1 MPTKKRPADP
11 GVIDQLLAAPQR
23 YQLVQALRLI
33 EQWLRQ
39 QGIGAD
45 QVLSRHLRF
54 HNSLS
59 MAFAPAQIEALG
71 MASGAPAES
80 AQCLLAALL
89 DGQKLH
95 VTPAYLSFFGVS
107 GVLPHHYTDGMSAQ
121 VYGEK
126 YEGGRAFFDLF
137 LNRIVLLH
145 YQASQ
150 KHRIWHAHG
159 EPGAA
164 AMLPMQLALAGACPG
179 AAPAPDG
186 DGSDDRVAEQVR
198 AYYAAVLRHRPVS
211 ALLIQQ
217 VLAEYFELPCRVEQF
232 VGGWD
237 QLNERERCRLG
248 SQSAVLGNNAIL
260 GARCREHHT
269 RVLIHLGPLRRDEY
283 ARFLPGAAGTAAL
296 RRLLAMFAT
305 PTIEFDLHPIL
316 RAADVKPVR
325 LSTSAREP
333 LGMTTFLLSRP
344 ELRDRGDWFCPLRV

>member
-11 GVIDQLLAAPQR
+11 GVIALLLAAPFR
-23 YQLVQALRLI
+23 FELVQALRLI

-39 QGIGAD
+39 QGIGDDEA
-45 QVLSRHLRF
+45 LSRHIRF

-59 MAFAPAQIEALG
+59 MVFAPAQIEALG
-71 MASGAPAES
+71 TASGAPLES
-80 AQCLLAALL
+80 PECLLAALL
-89 DGQKLH
+89 EGQQLH

-107 GVLPHHYTDGMSAQ
+107 GVLPHHYTDGMANQ

-150 KHRIWHAHG
+150 KHRVRQRIDEHG
-159 EPGAA
+159 NAA
-164 AMLPMQLALAGACPG
+164 ILPMQLALAGACPG
-179 AAPAPDG
+179 AAGPDRDAGPDRIG
-186 DGSDDRVAEQVR
+186 DQVR

-232 VGGWD
+232 VGSWD
-237 QLNERERCRLG
+237 QLSERERCRLG
-248 SQSAVLGNNAIL
+248 SQSAVLGHNAIL

-283 ARFLPGAAGTAAL
+283 AQFLPGAAGTVAL

-305 PTIEFDLHPIL
+305 PTIGFDLHPIL
-316 RAADVKPVR
+316 RVADVKPVR
-325 LSTSAREP
+325 LSTSSREC

-344 ELRDRGDWFCPLRV
+344 EQRDRGDWICPLRV